1 MSNIFLLEDDKN
13 LNRGISITL
22 QKEGY
27 SVFSAHSISEAEKI
41 INEEDFSL
49 AICDITLPEGNGMD
63 IGRRIREKSSCYLM
77 YLTALDREIDIV
89 SGYDSGADDYMTK
102 PFSLMVLVSK
112 VNAIMNRMK
121 GSRERVLITG
131 EFEIRTE
138 ETQVYKNGVPVNLSR
153 KEYQLLRYL
162 VDNAG
167 HIVSK
172 EKILE
177 HIWEIDGQFIDD
189 NTVTVNISRLKSRLE
204 TDCISNVRGLGYI
217 WTEKVIGK

>member
-13 LNRGISITL
+13 LNRGISMTL

-27 SVFSAHSISEAEKI
+27 SVFSAHSIAEAEKI

-63 IGRRIREKSSCYLM
+63 IGRKIRKKSSCYLM
-77 YLTALDREIDIV
+77 YLTAMDKEIDIV

-112 VNAIMNRMK
+112 VNAIMNRIK
-121 GSRERVLITG
+121 GGRERVLITG

-138 ETQVYKNGVPVNLSR
+138 EMQVYKNGVPVNLSR

-172 EKILE
+172 ERILE

>member
-1 MSNIFLLEDDKN
+1 MGNIFLLEDDKN
-13 LNRGISITL
+13 LNRGISMTL
-22 QKEGY
+22 RKEGY
-27 SVFSAHSISEAEKI
+27 SVFSAHSIAEAEKI
-41 INEEDFSL
+41 IDEEDFAL

-63 IGRRIREKSSCYLM
+63 IGRKIRKKSSCYLM
-77 YLTALDREIDIV
+77 YLTAMDKEIDIV

-112 VNAIMNRMK
+112 VNAIMNRMEGTK
-121 GSRERVLITG
+121 EKVLISG

-138 ETQVYKNGVPVNLSR
+138 EMQVYKRGAQVNLSR

-172 EKILE
+172 DRILE

-217 WTEKVIGK
+217 WTEKVTMK